1 MANIR
6 ITDKQTVTPTAS
18 DFILINQAGSDKNT
32 TLARVKTLLNGSVAL
47 ETVEQNTNAAI
58 NEVNT
63 KATNAST
70 DINGI
75 KSTIGTGNI
84 ETTSQNLIGAV
95 NEINTAVGKE
105 TLETTA
111 QNCTGGINE
120 LNKKIGNID
129 VEKEGTVA
137 AQLNQNTQN
146 INGLKSVVKYGDNET
161 TKILASVLGV
171 SFKDLSNTNFLEIF
185 TSGVNFKDNNVKIVR
200 IDDKLQIKSISEL
213 RLLTDYISGVI
224 ISNTAG
230 TAYAPVAASAFNVGS
245 KEEFKTNIEEVNADL
260 NLLKNSKI
268 YEYNLKNEL
277 EQGIEEKHYGFVID
291 RETPKEILSPNGD
304 TVDIYSLVSLLWRQ
318 NQELLERITILEN
331 SVMEL
336 GNLIN
341 EGEVK

>member
-1 MANIR
+1 MSMEKITKGYPNWDVPYNANVDEYNNTIGNVDLKT
-6 ITDKQTVTPTAS
+6 TDKT
-18 DFILINQAGSDKNT
+18 IKG
-32 TLARVKTLLNGSVAL
+32 
-47 ETVEQNTNAAI
+47 AI
-58 NEVNT
+58 NEV
-63 KATNAST
+63 KDIT
-70 DINGI
+70 DDI
-75 KSTIGTGNI
+75 K
-84 ETTSQNLIGAV
+84 EDVQ
-95 NEINTAVGKE
+95 INTADISNLKTSVSNN
-105 TLETTA
+105 TSS
-111 QNCTGGINE
+111 
-120 LNKKIGNID
+120 LN
-129 VEKEGTVA
+129 A
-137 AQLNQNTQN
+137 NTQN